1 MCCYKNYQHKSNE
14 KLKKRFFNTYKFAN
28 HGNCKFVLLLQKGV
42 YPYEYMHDWE
52 QLNETLL
59 PEKKK
64 KKGFYSHSNMEDIT
78 EADNTQAKRVRKDF
92 VIKHLGEMIPLNLM
106 KIS

>member
-64 KKGFYSHSNMEDIT
+64 KKKVFTVTQTWKILLKQIT
-78 EADNTQAKRVRKDF
+78 RKQKEFVRT
-92 VIKHLGEMIPLNLM
+92 L
-106 KIS
+106 

>member
-64 KKGFYSHSNMEDIT
+64 KVFTVTQTWKILLKQIT
-78 EADNTQAKRVRKDF
+78 RKQKEFVRT
-92 VIKHLGEMIPLNLM
+92 L
-106 KIS
+106 

>member
-1 MCCYKNYQHKSNE
+1 MCCYKNYQHKFNE
-14 KLKKRFFNTYKFAN
+14 KLKKRFFNAYKFSN
-28 HGNCKFVLLLQKGV
+28 HGNCKFVLLLQKVV

-64 KKGFYSHSNMEDIT
+64 KGFYSHSNMEDIT
-78 EADNTQAKRVRKDF
+78 EADNKQAKGVHKDF
-92 VIKHLGEMIPLNLM
+92 VIKHLGEIIPLNLM

>member
-64 KKGFYSHSNMEDIT
+64 KKVFTVTQTWKILLKQIT
-78 EADNTQAKRVRKDF
+78 RKQKEFVRT
-92 VIKHLGEMIPLNLM
+92 L
-106 KIS
+106 

>member
-1 MCCYKNYQHKSNE
+1 MKHCY
-14 KLKKRFFNTYKFAN
+14 L
-28 HGNCKFVLLLQKGV
+28 
-42 YPYEYMHDWE
+42 
-52 QLNETLL
+52 
-59 PEKKK
+59 KK

>member
-64 KKGFYSHSNMEDIT
+64 KKVFTVTQTWKILLKQIT
-78 EADNTQAKRVRKDF
+78 SKQKEFIRT
-92 VIKHLGEMIPLNLM
+92 L
-106 KIS
+106 

>member
-1 MCCYKNYQHKSNE
+1 MCCYKNYQHNSNE

-64 KKGFYSHSNMEDIT
+64 KGFYSHSNMEDIT

>member
-64 KKGFYSHSNMEDIT
+64 KKVFT
-78 EADNTQAKRVRKDF
+78 VTQKWK
-92 VIKHLGEMIPLNLM
+92 ILM
-106 KIS
+106 KQITRKQKEFVRTL